1 MNNWLYSKL
10 TTLLLNIFL
19 FLGSLVSAQDTSVEL
34 PALDTAITARDS
46 AKVYFNTAWEYY
58 YENPSNTRK
67 YALELLRLT
76 ARHKL
81 PRYKA
86 RAIGL
91 LGLYNEAV
99 GKYDEA
105 IGYYQEAIEI
115 TLPIDSLRYTLS
127 AHYSNLSIAYH
138 HASNFKD
145 ALAYQ
150 RKAISIQKEFEDEYH
165 EMMSYNALGNIFQRM
180 DELDSAT
187 YYFNKALAL
196 ATDNPVAQ
204 SMINSNLGDVYL
216 KQKQWQKAFDAYNYN
231 YQFLRS
237 YSTTS
242 SFDMMDA
249 HYDFAEYYITINQP
263 QRALPHLD
271 SALESARTLG
281 NTDYEADLLRLYSDY
296 YSQTN
301 NPILALKYFKSYHAL
316 SDSLSGQAIQ
326 SRIAD
331 LKSDFEITRRELEI
345 ENLKN
350 TSALKDI
357 TISKKREET
366 VYLVVLICL
375 VMILLFVM
383 LVFLRRYHR
392 HSQQLKMTNEIIKQ
406 KHQEIEELMQE
417 SNHRIKNNLQIVS
430 SLLKM
435 QSRNVDTFKAQM
447 ALNEAHNRI
456 KTIAMM
462 HQNLQGSESFRKV
475 PVHEFILQLTENIK
489 TSMLT
494 YDSEVTINTDLDKVE
509 VSTDQSIALGL
520 IVNELITNSI
530 KYGIRGS
537 ENIWVSLKVK
547 SSTLQLTVSD
557 TGPGF
562 PPNFDHT
569 NTSSLGF
576 RIVNS
581 LTTKLKGTLSV
592 DSIDGASVQ
601 ITIPYEQAT

>member
-1 MNNWLYSKL
+1 MNTWLYSKL
-10 TTLLLNIFL
+10 SSLLLISFVL
-19 FLGSLVSAQDTSVEL
+19 LTTSIAAQDKAADLSELNKTST
-34 PALDTAITARDS
+34 PQDS
-46 AKVYFNTAWEYY
+46 AKVYFQMGWESY
-58 YENPSNTRK
+58 YENPSLTRK
-67 YALELLRLT
+67 YALQLLEVT
-76 ARHKL
+76 SRHKL

-105 IGYYQEAIEI
+105 IRYYHQAIEI
-115 TLPIDSLRYTLS
+115 ILPIDSLRSNLS

-138 HASNFKD
+138 HAANFED
-145 ALAYQ
+145 ALTYQ
-150 RKAISIQKEFEDEYH
+150 RKALAIQKEFEDEYPT
-165 EMMSYNALGNIFQRM
+165 MMSYNALGNIFQRM
-180 DELDSAT
+180 NQLDSAT
-187 YYFNKALAL
+187 YYFNQALSL
-196 ATDNPVAQ
+196 ASDNPSAKA
-204 SMINSNLGDVYL
+204 MINSNLGDVYL
-216 KQKQWQKAFDAYNYN
+216 KQKQWAQAYDAYNYN

-237 YSTTS
+237 DTSTT

-249 HYDFAEYYITINQP
+249 QYDFAEYYMTVNEPKKAI
-263 QRALPHLD
+263 PHLD
-271 SALESARTLG
+271 TALKSARSLG
-281 NTDYEADLLRLYSDY
+281 NTDYEADILRLYSEY
-296 YSQTN
+296 YSKTN
-301 NPILALKYFKSYHAL
+301 NPQLAFEFYKKYHAI
-316 SDSLSGQAIQ
+316 SDSLSGQAVQ

-331 LKSDFEITRRELEI
+331 LQSDFEITRRELEI

-350 TSALKDI
+350 ASALKDI
-357 TISKKREET
+357 TIAKKREET
-366 VYLVVLICL
+366 IYLVVMICL

-392 HSQQLKMTNEIIKQ
+392 HSQQLKLTNEIIKH

-462 HQNLQGSESFRKV
+462 HQNLQGSESFKRV
-475 PVHEFILQLTENIK
+475 PVHEFILQLTDNIK
-489 TSMLT
+489 ASMLT
-494 YDSEVTINTDLDKVE
+494 YDSDITIATELDKVE

-520 IVNELITNSI
+520 IVNELVTNSI
-530 KYGIRGS
+530 KYGVRGNES
-537 ENIWVSLKVK
+537 INVSLKVMK
-547 SSTLQLTVSD
+547 SSITLQVSD

-569 NTSSLGF
+569 NTSTLGF

-581 LTTKLKGTLSV
+581 LTTKLKGSLEI
-592 DSIDGASVQ
+592 DSSQGALVQ
-601 ITIPYEQAT
+601 ITMPYEQAA